1 MSISSEDSFASC
13 TSYPYS
19 EDLMKSDGSRSVTP
33 SVASD
38 RLSRDD
44 LDQYCMQTESSRS
57 MNSLIDNLQ
66 EGQMTTS
73 STQESLVVSSAGLVS
88 CSCYT
93 IFTLTQ
99 LNQIYQNQVKF
110 QPIKCVRFVGLSNQK
125 APFDNLVSF
134 KLVLLASVKGVL
146 SS

>member
-73 STQESLVVSSAGLVS
+73 STQESLVVSAGLVS
-88 CSCYT
+88 CSCETCNEIADSVRRTLLLLFFWLPANT
-93 IFTLTQ
+93 IF
-99 LNQIYQNQVKF
+99 F
-110 QPIKCVRFVGLSNQK
+110 E
-125 APFDNLVSF
+125 
-134 KLVLLASVKGVL
+134 
-146 SS
+146 